1 MHLVTLLRRKRGRRK
16 KSKHWELPGRFTAGS
31 TAGAAFM
38 ETEVQPRDCVDDPSY
53 FVTPYGRFRGVEL
66 DRKKIQQHT
75 EKFV

>member
-1 MHLVTLLRRKRGRRK
+1 
-16 KSKHWELPGRFTAGS
+16 
-31 TAGAAFM
+31 M